1 MGFEHRL
8 VTLGFGG
15 AVRNAAGLATIWHN
29 PCFIISVY
37 PSASVGWNGFAVLFG
52 SGYRE
57 ARGVFQLNEEG
68 IHHACFHV

>member
-1 MGFEHRL
+1 MQRGWPQ
-8 VTLGFGG
+8 FG
-15 AVRNAAGLATIWHN
+15 
-29 PCFIISVY
+29 IIRASLY
-37 PSASVGWNGFAVLFG
+37 PSVLVGWNGFAVLFG